1 MKILVTGGAGFLGK
15 YIVKSLLSEE
25 HEITVFDNFS
35 NSSNQDL
42 KILEKL
48 NVKTIKGDITK
59 IKDIDVATINQ
70 NIVIHLAAKISV
82 SESVK
87 NPNETFDVN
96 VKGTKNV
103 LLSCKKNHVKKVI
116 VSSSAAV
123 YGEIKSSK
131 IKLTENSETN
141 PISPY
146 GKSKLEMEKIVKE
159 ICLKHKINYVILR
172 IFNIFGLG
180 QSDEYAGVISK
191 FLKNIKNDEQL
202 KIFGDGTQTRDF
214 VSVDDVITAIKNS
227 TSYNKSGIFNIASG
241 NIITIKKLAETMISL
256 SEKNLKIKYLPQKI
270 DDIKFSQADISSAKR
285 EINYSPKFEIKQIK
299 KMMKVVNNFKK

>member
-15 YIVKSLLSEE
+15 YIIKSLVSEG
-25 HEITVFDNFS
+25 HEITVFDNLS

-42 KILEKL
+42 KILNEL
-48 NVKTIKGDITK
+48 GVKIIKGDITK

-103 LLSCKKNHVKKVI
+103 LLSCEKNHVRKVI

-146 GKSKLEMEKIVKE
+146 GESKLEMEKIVKE
-159 ICLKHKINYVILR
+159 ICLKI
-172 IFNIFGLG
+172 
-180 QSDEYAGVISK
+180 
-191 FLKNIKNDEQL
+191 
-202 KIFGDGTQTRDF
+202 
-214 VSVDDVITAIKNS
+214 
-227 TSYNKSGIFNIASG
+227 
-241 NIITIKKLAETMISL
+241 
-256 SEKNLKIKYLPQKI
+256 
-270 DDIKFSQADISSAKR
+270 
-285 EINYSPKFEIKQIK
+285 
-299 KMMKVVNNFKK
+299 